1 MSSFKIIS
9 KKPVENADCQY
20 ELVVSIDQKAVAEFR
35 EEALSN
41 ISEGLK
47 IDGFRPGHVPEKVVT
62 EKFGEV
68 IVSEEAGRLALEK
81 HYSDIIKEADID
93 AIGNP
98 EVAINKIVP
107 NETFEVKIIT
117 NTHPVVKLADYKKL
131 AKEVMSK
138 KEADVSATDKE
149 IEEAIKELQQ
159 QVAHTDFHQAKD
171 AEGKNVN
178 DAHDHNHG
186 DLPLPEVNEDFIKKF
201 GDFKTVEE
209 FKTKISDSIKLQ
221 KERKEKEKKR
231 IETVDAIITKSEIKM
246 PRILVEN
253 ELHRMESEMT
263 HQIGQM
269 GLKVEDYLKHIGKTK
284 EELRKS
290 WDAEAVK
297 RAETQIVLNEIA
309 NTETIKPEEADV
321 NKEVEHIMNEYKD
334 TDKLRAMIF
343 VETMLTNEK
352 VWQWLENVK

>member
-9 KKPVENADCQY
+9 KNPVEKEECRY
-20 ELVVSIDQKAVAEFR
+20 EIKISIDQKAVSEFR

-47 IDGFRPGHVPEKVVT
+47 IDGFRPGHIPEKVIK
-62 EKFGEV
+62 EKMGDV
-68 IVSEEAGRLALEK
+68 MITEEAGRLALEK
-81 HYSDIIKEADID
+81 HYAEIIKEADID

-98 EVAINKIVP
+98 EVAIEKIVP
-107 NETFEVKIIT
+107 GEIFEVKIT
-117 NTHPVVKLADYKKL
+117 TATHPVVKIADYKKL

-138 KEADVSATDKE
+138 EVAKVEATDKE
-149 IEEAIKELQQ
+149 IEDAVKELQQ
-159 QVAHTDFHQAKD
+159 QVAHTDFHQKSGD
-171 AEGKNVN
+171 QNN
-178 DAHDHNHG
+178 HDHG
-186 DLPLPEVNEDFIKKF
+186 DLPLPEVNEEFIKKF
-201 GDFKTVEE
+201 GDFKTVDE
-209 FKTKISDSIKLQ
+209 FKNKIKDSIKIQ
-221 KERKEKEKKR
+221 KERKEREKKR
-231 IETVDAIITKSEIKM
+231 IEAIDAIITKSEIIM

-284 EELRKS
+284 EELRKG
-290 WDAEAVK
+290 WEVEAIK
-297 RAETQIVLNEIA
+297 RAQTQIVLNEIA
-309 NTETIKPEEADV
+309 EKESIKPEEADV
-321 NKEVEHIMNEYKD
+321 NKEVEHIMNQYKD

-352 VWQWLENVK
+352 VWQWLEGVK

>member
-9 KKPVENADCQY
+9 KKPVEKVDCQY
-20 ELVVSIDQKAVAEFR
+20 EILISIDKKAVAEFR

-68 IVSEEAGRLALEK
+68 IVTEEAGRLALEK
-81 HYSDIIKEADID
+81 HYADIIKEADID

-107 NETFEVKIIT
+107 NETFEVKIT
-117 NTHPVVKLADYKKL
+117 TATHPVVKLADYKKIS
-131 AKEVMSK
+131 KEVMAK
-138 KEADVSATDKE
+138 KSGDVEATDKE
-149 IEEAIKELQQ
+149 VEDAIKELQQ
-159 QVAHTDFHQAKD
+159 QVAHTDFHQ
-171 AEGKNVN
+171 KNGG
-178 DAHDHNHG
+178 HDKHDHG
-186 DLPLPEVNEDFIKKF
+186 DLPLPETNEDFIKKF
-201 GDFKTVEE
+201 GDFKTFEE
-209 FKTKISDSIKLQ
+209 FKNKIRDSIKLQ

-231 IETVDAIITKSEIKM
+231 IESIDGIIAKSEIKM

-253 ELHRMESEMT
+253 EIHRMESEMT

-269 GLKVEDYLKHIGKTK
+269 GLKVDDYLKHVNKTMP
-284 EELRKS
+284 ELHKS
-290 WDAEAVK
+290 WEGEAVK
-297 RAETQIVLNEIA
+297 RAQTQIVLNEIA
-309 NTETIKPEEADV
+309 NTEKIKPEEADV
-321 NKEVEHIMNEYKD
+321 DKEVAVIMAQYKD

-352 VWQWLENVK
+352 VWQFLEGSK